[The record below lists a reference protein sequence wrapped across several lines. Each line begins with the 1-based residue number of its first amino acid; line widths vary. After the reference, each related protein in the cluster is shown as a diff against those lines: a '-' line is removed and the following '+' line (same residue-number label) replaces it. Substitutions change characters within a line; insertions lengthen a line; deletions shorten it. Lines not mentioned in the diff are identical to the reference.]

1 MTSSDFISQAQTYS
15 ARNYEPLP
23 IVLAR
28 GEGVWVWDVEG
39 RKYLDMLSSYSALN
53 QGHRHPKILKAMADQ
68 MARLCLTS
76 RAFHHDMF
84 GPFCEA
90 VTRICRFDQVLL
102 MNTGAEAVETAIK
115 AARRWGYQHRR
126 VEPNRAEIIV
136 CDGNFHGRTTTIV
149 GFSSEE
155 LYRDGFGPFGPGF
168 KMIPYD
174 DVASLEAA
182 VTPNTVAF
190 LVEPIQG
197 EAGIRVP
204 SPGYLAAVRRVCTES
219 GILLMLDEI
228 QTGFGRTGRLF
239 CADHENVRPDV
250 LIVGKALGGGCF
262 PVSGVL
268 ASREIMNV
276 FIPGN
281 HGSTFGGNPLACA
294 VGKAA
299 VEVVI
304 EENLPDN
311 SFHMGEHLKQELA
324 RMNSKHVAEIRGK
337 GLLVGVVLKPE
348 SGPARPFCE
357 KLARLGVL
365 AKETHGTII
374 RLAPPLVIRKDELD
388 WALERVEQVLKA

>member
-1 MTSSDFISQAQTYS
+1 MNSIDFISQAQRYS
-15 ARNYEPLP
+15 AHNYEPLP

-28 GEGVWVWDVEG
+28 GEGVWVWDVDG
-39 RKYLDMLSSYSALN
+39 RQYLDMLSSYSALN
-53 QGHRHPKILKAMADQ
+53 QGHRHPKVLKALADQ

-76 RAFHHDMF
+76 RAFHHDTF
-84 GPFCEA
+84 GPFCET
-90 VTRICRFDQVLL
+90 VTKVCGMEQVLL

-115 AARRWGYQHRR
+115 AARRWGYQQKK
-126 VEPNRAEIIV
+126 VENDRAEIIV
-136 CDGNFHGRTTTIV
+136 CAGNFHGRTTTIV

-155 LYRDGFGPFGPGF
+155 LYRDGFGPFCPGF

-174 DVASLEAA
+174 DVDALEQAI
-182 VTPNTVAF
+182 TPNTVAF

-204 SPGYLAAVRRVCTES
+204 RAGYLAAVRRICSEQN
-219 GILLMLDEI
+219 ILLMLDEI

-239 CADHENVRPDV
+239 CADHEEVKPDV

-262 PVSGVL
+262 PVSGIL
-268 ASREIMNV
+268 ASREVMKV
-276 FIPGN
+276 FVPGN

-299 VEVVI
+299 IEVVV
-304 EENLPDN
+304 EEKLSENAAE
-311 SFHMGEHLKQELA
+311 MGAYLKSELVK
-324 RMNSKHVAEIRGK
+324 MNSRHVAEVRGK
-337 GLLVGVVLKPE
+337 GLLIGVELRPE

-357 KLARLGVL
+357 KLGQLGVL

-388 WALERVEQVLKA
+388 WALERIKQVLKH